1 MTTTPEALPTVHL
14 CIATG
19 QNAANLIPLEQYDAR
34 EIWILQ
40 TPAMRERAGHLA
52 QALKRPDRTIV
63 RKDFDDA
70 SPKTIQ
76 TSATAL
82 AMALDGRHVV
92 LHATGGT
99 KLMVLALRDELRLL
113 EAGNGRLD
121 VLYADTPRQQVDW
134 LGDDPRSEPM
144 DDVLDLQR
152 MLQVQGYRIVG
163 DNRHAEAQKRA
174 QTRAAMTRDLGENA
188 ARYARGFSTLAF
200 LAGRAESDDSVRGL
214 TQTFSYAPGGPL
226 AQLLQK
232 AQELG
237 LVQWDGDIHLTFS
250 SAEVARYFAGGWL
263 EEFVLLKLTGGLS
276 KPGRFSCNLQVA
288 SGDGVPNEL
297 DAMVIHRNRA
307 LLIEC
312 KTGRQTDKASDALYK
327 LAQLRDRL
335 GGSVASALYISAQ
348 TIGEEHL
355 QRAAEYRIAVLHG
368 DQVSGVV
375 AHIRDWMAR

>member
-1 MTTTPEALPTVHL
+1 
-14 CIATG
+14 
-19 QNAANLIPLEQYDAR
+19 
-34 EIWILQ
+34 
-40 TPAMRERAGHLA
+40 
-52 QALKRPDRTIV
+52 
-63 RKDFDDA
+63 
-70 SPKTIQ
+70 
-76 TSATAL
+76 
-82 AMALDGRHVV
+82 
-92 LHATGGT
+92 
-99 KLMVLALRDELRLL
+99 
-113 EAGNGRLD
+113 